1 MSNIAL
7 FDAKVPAFLAKRV
20 GTPSVLA
27 SALTGGIGSGVTYP
41 RISIKASRFRIVE
54 GDTETLLEQTKL
66 EVIIV
71 GANPRL
77 SKTWYAKKWSKDA
90 EPAAPDCFSLDGI
103 SPDVE
108 STQPQSDV
116 CATCS
121 QNAWGSKV
129 TDEGQELK
137 ACADTKRIAVV
148 AADDPEGSIYLLTVT
163 PAALKNLNQYQK
175 QLTMRGIPPE
185 IVKTVVSF
193 DTDAS
198 FPKLQFEFGGYLD
211 EDTYNAV
218 ESLFGSEK
226 VQEITGEKVVSK
238 PAAVPQLEN
247 KPERAA
253 SVTVKEE
260 PKAEAPAAQAEKPAA
275 KGFGKKAAAAEP
287 VTEVA
292 EKSAAKKQ
300 APASVVKADE
310 GADALAAEIAAL
322 VGKVGADDE

>member
-90 EPAAPDCFSLDGI
+90 EPAAPDCFSLDGLT
-103 SPDVE
+103 PDAE
-108 STQPQSDV
+108 STQPQSDM
-116 CATCS
+116 CATCP

-148 AADDPEGSIYLLTVT
+148 AADDPEGSVYLLSVT

-218 ESLFGSEK
+218 EGLFGSEK

-238 PAAVPQLEN
+238 PAEVPQIEN
-247 KPERAA
+247 KPARAA

-260 PKAEAPAAQAEKPAA
+260 PKAEEPAPEADKPAA
-275 KGFGKKAAAAEP
+275 KGFGKKAAAPA
-287 VTEVA
+287 A
-292 EKSAAKKQ
+292 EKPAAKKQ
-300 APASVVKADE
+300 EAPASVVKADE